1 MTKFSALAAP
11 LLLLVYG
18 LCRMVDGFD
27 GDRGNGLA
35 WDVGH
40 VAFFLAFVALAVL
53 VVGLRRMVARPRWL
67 MNLAVAAALFG
78 AACFLWVIAGDLSP
92 AFRDAAP
99 MPDLLQLIGPV
110 LFQLGALT
118 LLVRLVTVGRLPFWS
133 PALVLLAFV
142 AIAVDLDLIPVGAV
156 LLGVGLAP
164 VATGRPARALTRT

>member
-35 WDVGH
+35 WDAGH

-53 VVGLRRMVARPRWL
+53 VIGLRRMVDGPRWL
-67 MNLAVAAALFG
+67 MNLAVLAGLFG
-78 AACFLWVIAGDLSP
+78 AACFLWVIAGDLSA
-92 AFRDAAP
+92 AFHDAAP
-99 MPDLLQLIGPV
+99 MPDLLQMVGPV

-133 PALVLLAFV
+133 PALVLLGFV
-142 AIAVDLDLIPVGAV
+142 AIAVDLDLIPVGAI